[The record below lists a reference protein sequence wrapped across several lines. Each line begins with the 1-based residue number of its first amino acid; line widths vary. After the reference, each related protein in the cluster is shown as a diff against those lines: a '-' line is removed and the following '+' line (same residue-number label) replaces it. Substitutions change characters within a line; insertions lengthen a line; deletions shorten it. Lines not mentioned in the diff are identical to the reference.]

1 MDNKAA
7 KKCHGEMLLDIAREL
22 SRYIKANPGAVLV
35 REKALDVIS
44 RSART
49 VEVLHKVV
57 GMSDLYAWWLEKT
70 EFEEVPVKT
79 VKSLVANDKDAG
91 KELVASSLDQF
102 VGHREYARDD
112 ESDAVAV
119 GVAWLI
125 QRGMID
131 SPYSKKEGKS

>member
-1 MDNKAA
+1 M
-7 KKCHGEMLLDIAREL
+7 DIAREL
-22 SRYIKANPGAVLV
+22 SRYIKANPGSILV

-44 RSART
+44 RSAKT

-91 KELVASSLDQF
+91 KDAVAASLDQF

-119 GVAWLI
+119 GIAWLI
-125 QRGMID
+125 QRGLID
-131 SPYSKKEGKS
+131 SPYKKKAAE

>member
-1 MDNKAA
+1 
-7 KKCHGEMLLDIAREL
+7 MLMDIAREL
-22 SRYIKANPGAVLV
+22 SRYIKANPGSILV

-44 RSART
+44 RSAKT

-91 KELVASSLDQF
+91 KDAVAASLDQF
-102 VGHREYARDD
+102 VGRREYARDD

-119 GVAWLI
+119 GIAWLI
-125 QRGMID
+125 QRGLID
-131 SPYSKKEGKS
+131 SPYKKKAAE

>member
-1 MDNKAA
+1 M
-7 KKCHGEMLLDIAREL
+7 DIAREL
-22 SRYIKANPGAVLV
+22 SRYIKANPGSILV

-44 RSART
+44 RSAKT

-91 KELVASSLDQF
+91 KDAVAASLDQF
-102 VGHREYARDD
+102 VGRREYARDD

-119 GVAWLI
+119 GIAWLI
-125 QRGMID
+125 QRGLID
-131 SPYSKKEGKS
+131 SPYKKEGG

>member
-1 MDNKAA
+1 M
-7 KKCHGEMLLDIAREL
+7 DIAREL
-22 SRYIKANPGAVLV
+22 SRYIKANPGSILV

-44 RSART
+44 RSAKT

-91 KELVASSLDQF
+91 KDAVAASLDQF
-102 VGHREYARDD
+102 VGRREYARDD

-119 GVAWLI
+119 GIAWLI
-125 QRGMID
+125 QRGLID
-131 SPYSKKEGKS
+131 SPYKKKAAE

>member
-1 MDNKAA
+1 M
-7 KKCHGEMLLDIAREL
+7 DIAKEL
-22 SRYIKANPGAVLV
+22 SRYIKANPGSILV

-44 RSART
+44 RSAKT

-91 KELVASSLDQF
+91 KDAVAASLDQF
-102 VGHREYARDD
+102 VGRREYARDD

-119 GVAWLI
+119 GIAWLI
-125 QRGMID
+125 QRGLID
-131 SPYSKKEGKS
+131 SPYKKKAAE

>member
-1 MDNKAA
+1 M
-7 KKCHGEMLLDIAREL
+7 DIAREL
-22 SRYIKANPGAVLV
+22 SRYIKANPGSILV

-91 KELVASSLDQF
+91 KDAVAAALDQF
-102 VGHREYARDD
+102 VGRREYARDD

-119 GVAWLI
+119 GIAWLI
-125 QRGMID
+125 QRGLID
-131 SPYSKKEGKS
+131 SPYKKKAAE